1 MEWLATTIIIVAL
14 TWLIAMIMY
23 VRSKSPI
30 DLAFVIVVTIIG
42 IVWTYMWIQDL
53 SRHSRQSRQSSNHEN
68 FVDWNNFVDLV
79 NIDPSDPAAA
89 ASVEAYAFLQDNYN
103 EHLTPI
109 ATGLTVYYSAFSK
122 ASFPDPS
129 TAMWY
134 NISPF
139 FRTAGS
145 TRICPDVR
153 IEDTHIKMSL
163 VPTYSRDEGMHIGN
177 ITLTGAACN
186 KLGIKA
192 SASFSYFMMLSVM
205 ELPSEGEQ
213 HELAKIYAHT
223 KDINGISVILENV
236 GGNMTLTVTF
246 GEQVVADN
254 HVLTSVTLRK
264 PMLII
269 VNKNLQDMTVATF
282 ANLDSADILA
292 LRTESVKQLP
302 TSSASD
308 IVEVEFSNKEM
319 SVNSGKKLMLNMHA
333 MGFYRAALST
343 SKQNDLSVYLAKEY
357 AKMSKYMQQLGST
370 MLALQQRVIDIKSCK
385 FDQTTCDACK
395 SVTDW
400 SNMSLALSQATDTC
414 LTSIHTFCTANP
426 EHSFCACWNTDNPA
440 ASTSKC
446 ENFVKIFSTA
456 GSGSESTST
465 IGVDDIDKDTLAVI
479 RDKYNLCPC
488 DQVGQCSK
496 DALAPISSPSLKD
509 VRPFL
514 LKIDPNQWTINMDD
528 VEAYNNLQIENPA
541 VGDIPKEML
550 LMT

>member
-1 MEWLATTIIIVAL
+1 MEWLATTLIIIAL
-14 TWLIAMIMY
+14 IWLIAMIMY
-23 VRSKSPI
+23 MRSKSPA
-30 DLAFVIVVTIIG
+30 DLALVVAVTVMG
-42 IVWTYMWIQDL
+42 ITWSYMWLQRL
-53 SRHSRQSRQSSNHEN
+53 SVSAPQEN
-68 FVDWNNFVDLV
+68 FVDWNNFVELV

-139 FRTAGS
+139 FRTEGS

-153 IEDTHIKMSL
+153 IEDTHVKMSL
-163 VPTYSRDEGMHIGN
+163 VPTYSRDEGLHIGN
-177 ITLTGAACN
+177 ITLTGAPSN
-186 KLGIKA
+186 KLGVKA

-205 ELPSEGEQ
+205 ELPVEGQ
-213 HELAKIYAHT
+213 QYELTKIYAHT

-236 GGNMTLTVTF
+236 GGNLALTVTF
-246 GEQVVADN
+246 GDQVIADK
-254 HVLTSVTLRK
+254 HALQSVVLRK

-269 VNKNLQDMTVATF
+269 INKNLQDMTVATF

-302 TSSASD
+302 AANATD
-308 IVEVEFSNKEM
+308 VEFSNKEM
-319 SVNSGKKLMLNMHA
+319 TVNSGKKLMLNIHA

-385 FDQTTCDACK
+385 FDQTTCDVCK

-400 SNMSLALSQATDTC
+400 SNMSTVLSTATDTC
-414 LTSIHTFCTANP
+414 LESIHTFCTANP
-426 EHSFCACWNTDNPA
+426 EHTFCACWNTENPA

-446 ENFVKIFSTA
+446 ENFVKIFANA
-456 GSGSESTST
+456 GTTSSKGK
-465 IGVDDIDKDTLAVI
+465 GVDDIEKIDADTLAVI
-479 RDKYNLCPC
+479 QEKYNLCPC
-488 DQVGQCSK
+488 DQACQKDSK
-496 DALAPISSPSLKD
+496 DAVVNGPSLKD

-514 LKIDPNQWTINMDD
+514 LKVDPNQWSINMDD
-528 VEAYNNLQIENPA
+528 VEAYNNMQIENPS

-550 LMT
+550 LVS